1 MPMLGK
7 KRSMNDAPWPQD
19 WMAGV
24 LISCHLQEITEDIR
38 ILNFLPYLNT
48 YLIRCSSIGGKT
60 WRKKEVSLSMLWK
73 TSELCQR
80 RTATQ
85 SGPKERVKLAWNH
98 IRLWGKK
105 RACAMHEM
113 LIR

>member
-1 MPMLGK
+1 MPPARNKEGHK
-7 KRSMNDAPWPQD
+7 DFEFYGIHRA
-19 WMAGV
+19 
-24 LISCHLQEITEDIR
+24 
-38 ILNFLPYLNT
+38 NT
-48 YLIRCSSIGGKT
+48 NLIRCSSIGGKT

-85 SGPKERVKLAWNH
+85 RGPKERVKLAWNH
-98 IRLWGKK
+98 VRLWGKN